1 MSKPKEVTTAMV
13 RAALRKRY
21 PAGEYGLFEEVGNGT
36 GGRCRRHADA
46 VAMGFWPSRGIY
58 LSGFE
63 IKVSRYDWVK
73 ELRNPEKADDIAKFC
88 DFWWLVVGDESI
100 VHDGELPPTWGLLV
114 YSGGILRTKAEATKL
129 APDPL
134 DRNFIAALLR
144 RAHEAQDKI
153 RLQALREGREAGE
166 AQGPEEHML
175 ALKRAKEET
184 ESYKSAI
191 EAFEEKSGLKLERW
205 QGGEIGQAVAALR
218 KLKRHWDPTADEV
231 IEKTARELDEAAAK
245 LRQAH
250 ARLAEERAIAAKTG
264 LEADDA
270 PSKEVA

>member
-1 MSKPKEVTTAMV
+1 MGECDVSAKPKEVTTAMV

-36 GGRCRRHADA
+36 GSRCRRHADA

-63 IKVSRYDWVK
+63 IKVSRYDWAK

-100 VHDGELPPTWGLLV
+100 VKEGELPPTWGLLV
-114 YSGGILRTKAEATKL
+114 YSGGTLRSKTDATKL
-129 APDPL
+129 EHEPL

-144 RAHEAQDKI
+144 RAHEAQEKV
-153 RLQALREGREAGE
+153 RQEALREGREAGE
-166 AQGPEEHML
+166 AQGPEEHMR
-175 ALKRAKEET
+175 ALKKAQDET

-191 EAFEEKSGLKLERW
+191 ATFEEKSGIKIERW
-205 QGGEIGQAVAALR
+205 HAGDVGDAVASLR
-218 KLKRHWDPTADEV
+218 KLKRQWDPSVDEV
-231 IEKTARELDEAAAK
+231 VEQAARELDAAAEK
-245 LRQAH
+245 LRRAH
-250 ARLAEERAIAAKTG
+250 ARLAEERAIAAKTA
-264 LEADDA
+264 L
-270 PSKEVA
+270 EVA